1 VCQQGEEKCTDELPV
16 GKPNG
21 LLKVGALNGEDV
33 DKDRLNALKQDV
45 ERSGVFED
53 PPFFEE
59 VAAEIEG

>member
-1 VCQQGEEKCTDELPV
+1 MGSRKCTYELSV

-21 LLKVGALNGEDV
+21 LLKVGALDGEDV
-33 DKDRLNALKQDV
+33 DEDRLHALKEDV

-53 PPFFEE
+53 PSFFEE